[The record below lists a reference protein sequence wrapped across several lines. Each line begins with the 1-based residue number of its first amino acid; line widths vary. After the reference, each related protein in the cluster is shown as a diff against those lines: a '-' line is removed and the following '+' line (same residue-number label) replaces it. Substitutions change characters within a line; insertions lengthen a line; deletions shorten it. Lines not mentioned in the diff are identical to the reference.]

1 MLTRN
6 IFYQSLRVAYRG
18 GYLSIHLVTAV
29 FICLCLPLIQGRN
42 WYSKNKGK
50 ALIQWWS
57 KRTTEIL
64 GLTITEKGT
73 SINTTSLFVANHI
86 SFLDIVI
93 LASMFPVTFLSKS
106 TIRYWPVFGFIA
118 YGFGVIFIQRNNK
131 QILHSLTNSLSTAL
145 KQKRSLVLFPEGTTT
160 IGLTVDKFH
169 PSLFQ
174 AAINAGKPVQPVAL
188 RYHSNGEFDN
198 TVAYIGK
205 DNFIFTLISILA
217 KKKTEVEVTIC
228 DAIDS
233 SNMNRK
239 ELSDESHNLISQAIG
254 AY

>member
-6 IFYQSLRVAYRG
+6 KFYQGLLAVYRG
-18 GYLSIHLVTAV
+18 GFLSIHLVLAV
-29 FICLCLPLIQGRN
+29 FICLCLPFIQGRN
-42 WYSKNKGK
+42 WYSKKKGK

-57 KRTTEIL
+57 KRATNIL
-64 GLTITEKGT
+64 GLSITQKGKF
-73 SINTTSLFVANHI
+73 NNKTSLFVANHI

-93 LASMFPVTFLSKS
+93 LASIFPVTFLSKS

-131 QILHSLTNSLSTAL
+131 RILHSLTNILTTAL

-160 IGLTVDKFH
+160 IGMTVDEFH

-188 RYHSNGEFDN
+188 RYHNNGEFDD
-198 TVAYIGK
+198 TVAYVGK
-205 DNFIFTLISILA
+205 DNFIVTLISILA
-217 KKKTEVEVTIC
+217 KTKTEVEVTIC
-228 DAIDS
+228 DVIDS
-233 SNMNRK
+233 GNMNRR
-239 ELSDESHNLISQAIG
+239 ELSHESHSVISQAVS